1 MTSFSSACDDRAII
15 LNSKQS
21 TTRGNL
27 TPLEV
32 HVKLATITPLKGD
45 PVAAPVKKW
54 SAKDAKK
61 SIITPSD
68 LDNKYSRGV
77 LGVITGSAQYP
88 GAAVLTTSAAAA
100 TGVGMLR
107 FYSSSGLAHLVLHST
122 PSVVVFPGNVS
133 AWIVGSGI
141 DARKHSSWSTWL
153 RHRHFKSLKI
163 QGVPTVLDAGALH
176 LAGKLTQ
183 PTVITPHSG
192 ELARLLTARGVSVT
206 SEAIEG
212 NPKKWVV
219 TAAKTL
225 GVTVLLKGSQT
236 YVGYDDLLIE
246 LPVATP
252 WLATAGTGDV
262 LTGILGSLVATNF
275 IEVLNNKYRL
285 AELAATAA
293 FIHASAAKKASAGGP
308 ISTESMIPEISG
320 AISQILK

>member
-1 MTSFSSACDDRAII
+1 M
-15 LNSKQS
+15 
-21 TTRGNL
+21 
-27 TPLEV
+27 
-32 HVKLATITPLKGD
+32 PLKGD
-45 PVAAPVKKW
+45 PVAAQVKKW

-100 TGVGMLR
+100 TGVGMIR

-133 AWIVGSGI
+133 AWVVGSGI
-141 DARKHSSWSTWL
+141 DSRKYSSFTTWL
-153 RHRHFKSLKI
+153 RYRHFKSLTI
-163 QGVPTVLDAGALH
+163 QGVPTVLDAGALQ
-176 LAGKLTQ
+176 LAGKLNQ
-183 PTVITPHSG
+183 PTVITPHSA
-192 ELARLLTARGVSVT
+192 ELARLLTSRGVSVT

-219 TAAKTL
+219 TATKTL
-225 GVTVLLKGSQT
+225 DVTVLLKGSQT
-236 YVGYDDLLIE
+236 FVAHEDLLIE

-275 IEVLNNKYRL
+275 IEILNNKNRL

-293 FIHASAAKKASAGGP
+293 FIHAIAAKKASAGGP
-308 ISTESMIPEISG
+308 ISAESIIPEIAEVIKS
-320 AISQILK
+320 LLR

>member
-1 MTSFSSACDDRAII
+1 MI
-15 LNSKQS
+15 
-21 TTRGNL
+21 
-27 TPLEV
+27 
-32 HVKLATITPLKGD
+32 
-45 PVAAPVKKW
+45 
-54 SAKDAKK
+54 
-61 SIITPSD
+61 
-68 LDNKYSRGV
+68 
-77 LGVITGSAQYP
+77 
-88 GAAVLTTSAAAA
+88 
-100 TGVGMLR
+100 R

-133 AWIVGSGI
+133 AWVVGSGI
-141 DARKHSSWSTWL
+141 DSRKYSSFTTWL
-153 RHRHFKSLKI
+153 RYRHFKSLSI

-176 LAGKLTQ
+176 LAGKLSQ
-183 PTVITPHSG
+183 PTAITPHSA
-192 ELARLLTARGVSVT
+192 ELARLLTSRGVSVT

-219 TAAKTL
+219 TATKTL

-236 YVGYDDLLIE
+236 FVAHEDLLIE

-275 IEVLNNKYRL
+275 IEILNNKNRL

-293 FIHASAAKKASAGGP
+293 FIHAIAAKKASAGGP
-308 ISTESMIPEISG
+308 ISAESIIPEISG

>member
-1 MTSFSSACDDRAII
+1 M
-15 LNSKQS
+15 
-21 TTRGNL
+21 
-27 TPLEV
+27 
-32 HVKLATITPLKGD
+32 PLKGD
-45 PVAAPVKKW
+45 PVAAQIKKW

-100 TGVGMLR
+100 TGVGMIR

-141 DARKHSSWSTWL
+141 DSRKYSSFTTWL
-153 RHRHFKSLKI
+153 RYRHFKSLTI
-163 QGVPTVLDAGALH
+163 QGVPTVLDAGALRF
-176 LAGKLTQ
+176 AGKLSQ
-183 PTVITPHSG
+183 PTVITPHSA
-192 ELARLLTARGVSVT
+192 ELARLLTSRGVSVT

-236 YVGYDDLLIE
+236 FIAHEDLLIE

-275 IEVLNNKYRL
+275 IEILNNKNRL

-293 FIHASAAKKASAGGP
+293 FIHASAAKNASVGGP
-308 ISTESMIPEISG
+308 ISAESIIPEIAGVIKS
-320 AISQILK
+320 LLR

>member
-1 MTSFSSACDDRAII
+1 MATAI
-15 LNSKQS
+15 
-21 TTRGNL
+21 
-27 TPLEV
+27 
-32 HVKLATITPLKGD
+32 
-45 PVAAPVKKW
+45 KKW
-54 SAKDAKK
+54 TSKDAKK
-61 SIITPSD
+61 CISVPSD

-100 TGVGMLR
+100 TGVGMIR
-107 FYSSSGLAHLVLHST
+107 FYPSSGLDHLVLHST

-141 DARKHSSWSTWL
+141 DSRKYSSWTTWL
-153 RHRHFKSLKI
+153 RYRHFKSLKI
-163 QGVPTVLDAGALH
+163 QGVPTVLDAGAIH
-176 LAGKLTQ
+176 LAGKLEQ

-192 ELARLLTARGVSVT
+192 ELARLLNSRGVSVT

-219 TAAKTL
+219 TAAKNL
-225 GVTVLLKGSQT
+225 GVTVLLKGSRT
-236 YVGYDDLLIE
+236 FVANDSLLIE

-262 LTGILGSLVATNF
+262 LTGILGSLVATNL
-275 IEVLNNKYRL
+275 IEILNNKNRL

-293 FIHASAAKKASAGGP
+293 FIHAAAAKNASAGGP
-308 ISTESMIPEISG
+308 ISAESIIPEIQGVIVTLLNRS
-320 AISQILK
+320 SYNSK